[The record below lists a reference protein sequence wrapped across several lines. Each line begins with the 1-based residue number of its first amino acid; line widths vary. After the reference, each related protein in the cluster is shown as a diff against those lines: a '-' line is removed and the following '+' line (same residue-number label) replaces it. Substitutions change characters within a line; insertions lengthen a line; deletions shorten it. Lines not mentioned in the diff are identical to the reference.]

1 MPTPMPYH
9 DKDVVVV
16 YRFDGSLKSTT
27 PDGKSVVNDYEFDS
41 IRFNK
46 GDRVHFETLVSGQQS
61 AIIMEL
67 K

>member
-1 MPTPMPYH
+1 
-9 DKDVVVV
+9 
-16 YRFDGSLKSTT
+16 
-27 PDGKSVVNDYEFDS
+27 VNDYQIGT

-61 AIIMEL
+61 AMMLEL